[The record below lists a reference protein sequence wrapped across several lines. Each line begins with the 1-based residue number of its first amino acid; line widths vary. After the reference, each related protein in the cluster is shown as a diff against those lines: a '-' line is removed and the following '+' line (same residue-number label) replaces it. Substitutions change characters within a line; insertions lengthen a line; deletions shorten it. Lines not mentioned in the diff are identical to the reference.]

1 MDPLLLPT
9 SESEN
14 WAEQFAAS
22 LHVQRDRAR
31 EFLDAHQA
39 RLKHAED
46 ALERHL
52 QQLEE
57 EPAAAAGGLAEYC
70 NGEGY
75 RRRYEMALDDL
86 RDLKAKHAE
95 LQRQL
100 DEARSNTANRAD
112 GEPTQNGILDWEAE
126 KRRILDTLETDFD
139 QSDRQ
144 QQVERLKI
152 EDVLQTTEKVIAE
165 KDREIEELRRRLQ
178 QQDSDAKI
186 ETERSAATDRVIDGD
201 AVIRRERERLEQ
213 LQEQWREKL
222 RQAEV
227 ELSVER
233 AKLARRHA
241 ELEERAKAGATE
253 TSPETNAAE
262 KVEQSVSGR
271 WLARLGLTEEDWTYR
286 KRR

>member
-39 RLKHAED
+39 RLKRAED
-46 ALERHL
+46 AIERHL
-52 QQLEE
+52 QQPGE

-100 DEARSNTANRAD
+100 DQARSNAANLAD
-112 GEPTQNGILDWEAE
+112 GEPTRNGILDWEAE

-144 QQVERLKI
+144 QQAERLKI

-165 KDREIEELRRRLQ
+165 KDREIEELRRRLEE
-178 QQDSDAKI
+178 QDGDAKI

-233 AKLARRHA
+233 AKLARQHA
-241 ELEERAKAGATE
+241 ELEDRAKAGAAE

-262 KVEQSVSGR
+262 KVEQPACGR
-271 WLARLGLTEEDWTYR
+271 WLARLGLTEADWTYR